1 MFEVDFKFVGGTG
14 MNTTL
19 PMEAIEKIRDLLIA
33 GKPVVI
39 TSRNQESI
47 VFPQNLTMMQ
57 VSKTPVNR

>member
-1 MFEVDFKFVGGTG
+1 MYEVDFQFVGGTG

-39 TSRNQESI
+39 SGRNNDSV
-47 VFPQNLTMMQ
+47 VFPQNLTVMQ